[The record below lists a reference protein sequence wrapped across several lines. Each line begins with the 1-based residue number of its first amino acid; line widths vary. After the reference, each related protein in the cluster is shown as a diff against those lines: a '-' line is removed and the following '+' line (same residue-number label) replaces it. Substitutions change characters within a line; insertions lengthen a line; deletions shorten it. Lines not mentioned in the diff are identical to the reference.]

1 MILPWKS
8 TPQFQRGY
16 HGACSGT
23 ILQHGTNHLNSS
35 LNKSPKNSLSK
46 LCLADMRL
54 YEEGAGFMR
63 PVRPRATRPVSALE
77 SIQIEVDMNLGAMAG
92 GERDHEHPGCAGAI
106 YFQPST
112 CHGWL
117 GLLNIICWTSEH
129 SEESG
134 KTSTQT
140 GQTWSNCS
148 LLRSSFQP
156 QTHGSVV
163 PALDMS
169 HCQLVNYRC
178 FFVSSLIS
186 WRQVAGERGGPFPAA
201 HEAELAA

>member
-1 MILPWKS
+1 
-8 TPQFQRGY
+8 
-16 HGACSGT
+16 
-23 ILQHGTNHLNSS
+23 
-35 LNKSPKNSLSK
+35 
-46 LCLADMRL
+46 MRL

-169 HCQLVNYRC
+169 HCRNLSIIDVFSC
-178 FFVSSLIS
+178 HPWSLDVRLQEKGADLSLQPTKRS
-186 WRQVAGERGGPFPAA
+186 WQPSIPVCRVVCPGNQGTWSWFWEILRNQELGEIMWK
-201 HEAELAA
+201 L

>member
-1 MILPWKS
+1 
-8 TPQFQRGY
+8 
-16 HGACSGT
+16 
-23 ILQHGTNHLNSS
+23 
-35 LNKSPKNSLSK
+35 
-46 LCLADMRL
+46 MRL

-169 HCQLVNYRC
+169 HCRNLSIIDVFSC
-178 FFVSSLIS
+178 HPWSLDVRLQEKGADLSLRPTKRS
-186 WRQVAGERGGPFPAA
+186 WQPSIPVCRVVCPGNQGTWSWFWEILRNQELGEIMWK
-201 HEAELAA
+201 L